1 MCAPSPPYFTLLDLL
16 LGRQGLARLCGF
28 TLVSSTGVD
37 YFFAAAAFFLGV
49 VDFS

>member
-1 MCAPSPPYFTLLDLL
+1 MCAPPALLHLLDLL

-37 YFFAAAAFFLGV
+37 YFFAAVAFFLGV

>member
-1 MCAPSPPYFTLLDLL
+1 MRPLPTIFHLLDLL
-16 LGRQGLARLCGF
+16 LGRQVLARLRGF

-37 YFFAAAAFFLGV
+37 HFFAAAAFFLGV